1 VTESSAARAQTPAVR
16 QPDLAGNAGNIRA
29 LEQRLQATRR
39 RLQQMKRAA
48 AGPVPRR
55 PGRGG
60 DTAPL
65 SAAQEQLWFIERF
78 APGVGAYNIPFGVR
92 LRGPLDIGALERA
105 LSQIVARHEALRTCF
120 GVSDG
125 QPVQRILPAAPVRLP
140 VAFPVTEGA
149 LPGRLNAEAGAPFD
163 LEHEPPIRFGLLQIA
178 PDDHVLTATMHHI
191 CSDGWS
197 ASALLTELCEL
208 YAADVEGRPAALP
221 ELPVQYADFAV
232 WQRERLAAG
241 EYQEHLDYWEQRLA
255 ALPTLELPTD
265 RPRPPVPSFRGE
277 TVSCEL
283 PAALVAELR
292 ALARAK
298 SVSLFMVLLAGFNV
312 VLARYTGQEDI
323 VIGTATGGR
332 DRPELEPLIGLFTNM
347 VVLRTDLSGDP
358 TFGELLARVK
368 EITLAAYDHEG
379 APFAKVVE
387 RLRPPRDPSRN
398 PLFQIAFGLVPGQLL
413 QRVELPGVAGEIV
426 AGDLVSAPFDI
437 AINVLEAESAVTVQL
452 EYAVDVFDR
461 WRVVGLVGH
470 LEAVLA
476 AVAVDAGLRVSQ
488 VGLLSAVERERVLA
502 GWQGEVRGY
511 RRELVHVLVAEQA
524 ARTPGAEAV
533 VFGDEV
539 LSYAELEERAG
550 AVAGVLGGLGVGAG
564 DVVGVALER
573 GVLVPVAL
581 LGVLKAG
588 AAFVPVDPA
597 HPAERVGWILG
608 DCGARVVVTQSGL
621 AGGLAGGGRQ
631 VVCLDEVD
639 WAAAGPAPAL
649 AAAGVESPAYVLYTS
664 GSTGRPKGVVVEHHA
679 LATYMDWLGGVFG
692 FGPGDRMLQFSS
704 LIFDLAE
711 GELFTGLSR
720 GAAMV
725 LVPAE
730 AAVSPRELSALMRA
744 QRVSYLGAPPAMIAL
759 LDPEPYPCLRG
770 MLVGGEAFSGDL
782 VNRWNLPGRLFLN
795 AYGPTEA
802 TIGCAF
808 YPCEH
813 QQWAASP
820 PIGRAMPNRR
830 VYLLDRWS
838 NPVPPGVPGEIV
850 AAGDGL
856 ARGYLGNPE
865 LTAAKFTA
873 DPFVPGDRAYHTG
886 DLGVWTPDGQIQFLG
901 RVDTQIKLRG
911 QRIELEEIEHALAAH
926 PAVAQAVAALRHDLP
941 GGDGIAAYILPA
953 PGASAPGPAQLR
965 EHLAAVLPGYMIPA
979 AYVSL
984 ATLPLSGTGKIN
996 RAALPAP
1003 APSDTIH
1010 APYTP
1015 PATPAEHLIAAIYT
1029 DILGHPAISA
1039 HDNFFDLGGNSLQ
1052 AARVAAHIRERLG
1065 AEIRVRDVFDTPVLA
1080 DLAALIEQLT
1090 EADGDIDQLAA
1101 EVADLERQ
1109 LAEARERQAEQDSR
1123 ERTADHD

>member
-1 VTESSAARAQTPAVR
+1 
-16 QPDLAGNAGNIRA
+16 
-29 LEQRLQATRR
+29 
-39 RLQQMKRAA
+39 
-48 AGPVPRR
+48 
-55 PGRGG
+55 
-60 DTAPL
+60 
-65 SAAQEQLWFIERF
+65 
-78 APGVGAYNIPFGVR
+78 
-92 LRGPLDIGALERA
+92 
-105 LSQIVARHEALRTCF
+105 
-120 GVSDG
+120 
-125 QPVQRILPAAPVRLP
+125 
-140 VAFPVTEGA
+140 
-149 LPGRLNAEAGAPFD
+149 
-163 LEHEPPIRFGLLQIA
+163 
-178 PDDHVLTATMHHI
+178 
-191 CSDGWS
+191 
-197 ASALLTELCEL
+197 
-208 YAADVEGRPAALP
+208 
-221 ELPVQYADFAV
+221 
-232 WQRERLAAG
+232 
-241 EYQEHLDYWEQRLA
+241 
-255 ALPTLELPTD
+255 
-265 RPRPPVPSFRGE
+265 
-277 TVSCEL
+277 
-283 PAALVAELR
+283 
-292 ALARAK
+292 
-298 SVSLFMVLLAGFNV
+298 
-312 VLARYTGQEDI
+312 
-323 VIGTATGGR
+323 
-332 DRPELEPLIGLFTNM
+332 
-347 VVLRTDLSGDP
+347 
-358 TFGELLARVK
+358 
-368 EITLAAYDHEG
+368 
-379 APFAKVVE
+379 
-387 RLRPPRDPSRN
+387 
-398 PLFQIAFGLVPGQLL
+398 VPG
-413 QRVELPGVAGEIV
+413 A
-426 AGDLVSAPFDI
+426 
-437 AINVLEAESAVTVQL
+437 
-452 EYAVDVFDR
+452 
-461 WRVVGLVGH
+461 W
-470 LEAVLA
+470 
-476 AVAVDAGLRVSQ
+476 
-488 VGLLSAVERERVLA
+488 
-502 GWQGEVRGY
+502 
-511 RRELVHVLVAEQA
+511 
-524 ARTPGAEAV
+524 
-533 VFGDEV
+533 
-539 LSYAELEERAG
+539 
-550 AVAGVLGGLGVGAG
+550 LGG
-564 DVVGVALER
+564 
-573 GVLVPVAL
+573 
-581 LGVLKAG
+581 LKAG

-608 DCGARVVVTQSGL
+608 DFGARVVVTQSGL
-621 AGGLAGGGRQ
+621 AGGLAGGGRP

-649 AAAGVESPAYVLYTS
+649 AAGAGAESPAYVLYTS

-679 LATYMDWLGGVFG
+679 LAAYMDWLGGVFG

-813 QQWAASP
+813 KQWAASP

-953 PGASAPGPAQLR
+953 PGASAPGPAELR
-965 EHLAAVLPGYMIPA
+965 AHLAAVLPGYMIPA

-984 ATLPLSGTGKIN
+984 AALPLSGTGKIN

-1029 DILGHPAISA
+1029 DILGHPTISA

-1080 DLAALIEQLT
+1080 DLAVLIEQLT